1 MALSTLSSLGA
12 DLAMALDPVQFAIRA
27 GITPDPW
34 QRDLLRSAARQIVV
48 NNSRQSGKSTITAV
62 KAAHTAIYQPN
73 ALVLILAPSER
84 QAKEL
89 LRKVKDVIGG
99 LDGVIEPAESESVL
113 QLEFANGSRIIA
125 LPGKEATIRGFSGV
139 TLLIVDEASRVPDEL
154 YQAVRPMLAVS
165 GGSIVLLSTPFGR
178 RGFFFQEW
186 ENGGDQWQRIR
197 VPASEC
203 PRIDPA
209 WLEQE
214 RSAIGD
220 WWFRQEY
227 GCEFLATDDQLFS
240 YEHVT
245 QAVTDDVQPLFAVTG
260 VWQ

>member
-1 MALSTLSSLGA
+1 MAVDMQLMAS
-12 DLAMALDPVQFAIRA
+12 DLAAALDPVRFAERA

-34 QRDLLRSAARQIVV
+34 QARMLRSARRQIIV
-48 NNSRQSGKSTITAV
+48 NNSRQSGKSTTTAV
-62 KAAHTAIYQPN
+62 KAAHTAVYR
-73 ALVLILAPSER
+73 AKSLVLILAPSER

-89 LRKVKDVIGG
+89 LRKVKDIISG
-99 LDGVIEPAESESVL
+99 LEDAIEPADSATVL

-186 ENGGDQWQRIR
+186 ENGGDRWERIR
-197 VPASEC
+197 VPATEC
-203 PRIDPA
+203 PRIDRE

-214 RSAIGD
+214 RAAIGD

-227 GCEFLATDDQLFS
+227 GCEFLATDDQLYD
-240 YEHVT
+240 YESVM
-245 QAVTDDVQPLFAVTG
+245 QAMSNDLQPLFPLQG
-260 VWQ
+260 VPA